1 MNTTMALSLAA
12 ALAAA
17 PFAARAEEPP
27 PAPAG
32 PGRCAGARGPRGRG
46 PRLYDPRTV
55 TTLGGRI
62 AAVQQMAGGRRG
74 GGIHLDL
81 ETAEGTLPVRL
92 GPSWFLEKEGLRLAA
107 GDQVEITGS
116 KVTFRGQPA
125 VIAQVVKK
133 GDTAVALRDV
143 QGIPVWAGC
152 GAR

>member
-1 MNTTMALSLAA
+1 VS
-12 ALAAA
+12 
-17 PFAARAEEPP
+17 
-27 PAPAG
+27 
-32 PGRCAGARGPRGRG
+32 
-46 PRLYDPRTV
+46 
-55 TTLGGRI
+55 
-62 AAVQQMAGGRRG
+62 GRRG

-81 ETAEGTLPVRL
+81 ETAEGTLRVHL

-116 KVTFRGQPA
+116 KVTVRGQPA

-143 QGIPVWAGC
+143 QGIPVWAGR

>member
-1 MNTTMALSLAA
+1 MKTTMALSLAA

-17 PFAARAEEPP
+17 PFAARAEE
-27 PAPAG
+27 APAAPARPG
-32 PGRCAGARGPRGRG
+32 PYAGARGPRGRG
-46 PRLYDPRTV
+46 PRLYDPKTV
-55 TTLGGRI
+55 TTVSGKV
-62 AAVQQMAGGRRG
+62 AAVQTVSGRRG

-81 ETAEGTLPVRL
+81 ETAEGTLRVHL

-116 KVTFRGQPA
+116 KVTVRGQPA

-143 QGIPVWAGC
+143 QGIPVWAGR